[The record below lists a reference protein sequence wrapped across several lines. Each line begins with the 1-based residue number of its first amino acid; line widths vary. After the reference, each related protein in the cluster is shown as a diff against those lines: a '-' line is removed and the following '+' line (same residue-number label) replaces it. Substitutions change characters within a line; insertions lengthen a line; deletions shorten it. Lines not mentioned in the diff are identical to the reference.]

1 MSYAEMQTLINQ
13 RVYLPSDGLLIECV
27 VKNVKAAYGRLRV
40 QVIPMSGRGE
50 TWVDA
55 SRVRLISSGKP
66 GDLGPCYAPSTPL
79 EEAK

>member
-1 MSYAEMQTLINQ
+1 MSYTEMQELINQ
-13 RVYLPSDGLLIECV
+13 RVYLPTDGLLVECL

-40 QVIPMSGRGE
+40 QVIPMSGKGE

-55 SRVRLISSGKP
+55 SRVR
-66 GDLGPCYAPSTPL
+66 PC